1 MADLRR
7 SHEHAAAKRD
17 AVVIPV
23 KTFWGQRKTRE
34 RCTTKREAMGEDV
47 LVNQN
52 IGLCLHTAFIA
63 TKHIL
68 FATFQLSG
76 LHL

>member
-1 MADLRR
+1 
-7 SHEHAAAKRD
+7 
-17 AVVIPV
+17 
-23 KTFWGQRKTRE
+23 
-34 RCTTKREAMGEDV
+34 MGEDV